1 MTEDNLC
8 LVATSGDMSAGAMG
22 DSNTVY
28 RFDSCHKKEVDN
40 FLRLQ
45 LEWNLYINTTAFFE
59 NLQNPHSEEKFDL
72 RKRYYNAFN
81 QLRDLGIFTCKYDA
95 RTDWDLAIYESDE
108 LERYSPYATS
118 DNSKKKVWGDL
129 NKAEKAEA
137 LRASLEK
144 KMAQEDNCSED
155 QAKKFLDSKVEI
167 IIL

>member
-1 MTEDNLC
+1 MVDEGELQIGRRTKMTE
-8 LVATSGDMSAGAMG
+8 
-22 DSNTVY
+22 
-28 RFDSCHKKEVDN
+28 
-40 FLRLQ
+40 
-45 LEWNLYINTTAFFE
+45 
-59 NLQNPHSEEKFDL
+59 
-72 RKRYYNAFN
+72 
-81 QLRDLGIFTCKYDA
+81 
-95 RTDWDLAIYESDE
+95 
-108 LERYSPYATS
+108 

>member
-1 MTEDNLC
+1 MTE
-8 LVATSGDMSAGAMG
+8 
-22 DSNTVY
+22 
-28 RFDSCHKKEVDN
+28 
-40 FLRLQ
+40 
-45 LEWNLYINTTAFFE
+45 
-59 NLQNPHSEEKFDL
+59 
-72 RKRYYNAFN
+72 
-81 QLRDLGIFTCKYDA
+81 
-95 RTDWDLAIYESDE
+95 
-108 LERYSPYATS
+108 